1 MSMPLVTLAQA
12 EAMVAAERERW
23 RAAIAAEIPA
33 DMKDWHANSPDE
45 WPEVAVAVL
54 RSRREDAEMA
64 WEMLA
69 EWQARERPGNECKEL
84 MRWKSTH
91 APRLKALEGLWHAAQ
106 REANASREAVATLA
120 SERAS
125 NALLTDEVERL
136 RGDVAAERDR
146 IRALVEAV
154 RDANAAE
161 AHGDYPFRV
170 LTAQQEHAWVAL
182 MDALNVRAEP
192 PTVGGR
198 FERVVMRVVPKRGDV

>member
-1 MSMPLVTLAQA
+1 MTPQNETPLVTLAQA
-12 EAMVAAERERW
+12 ETMVAAERERW
-23 RAAIAAEIPA
+23 RSAIEPEIPA
-33 DMKDWHANSPDE
+33 DMKDWHQNSPDE
-45 WPEVAVAVL
+45 WPEVAAAVL

-64 WEMLA
+64 LEMLA

-106 REANASREAVATLA
+106 REATASRGAGAA
-120 SERAS
+120 GAGERAA
-125 NALLTDEVERL
+125 NALLPDEVERR

-170 LTAQQEHAWVAL
+170 LTAQQEHANGQ
-182 MDALNVRAEP
+182 D
-192 PTVGGR
+192 
-198 FERVVMRVVPKRGDV
+198 